1 MTNAIEL
8 NDLNFET
15 EVKKSSVPVLVDFF
29 ATWCSPCRQ
38 QMPIVEGLAEDFL
51 GKIKI
56 GKLNVDGNN
65 RTTSEFTITSIPT
78 LMVFKDGKV
87 VENLEGLN
95 SKQQLTSVLNK
106 YLHQ

>member
-29 ATWCSPCRQ
+29 ATWCGPCRQ
-38 QMPIVEGLAEDFL
+38 QLPIVEGLAEEFL

-95 SKQQLTSVLNK
+95 SKQQLTSLLNK
-106 YLHQ
+106 YLN